1 MIVQIGY
8 NGDVNILKSV
18 SSVFNWSINFM
29 IERTLA
35 SKIIFL
41 TTKFQVITLTGPR
54 QSGKTTLVRATFPN
68 FPYVSLEDPDI
79 RQIALTDPRGFL
91 SNYPSGA
98 ILDEIQNTPEL
109 FSYIQ
114 RVVDENRQIQFILTG
129 SSNFLLMEKIS
140 QTLAGRTAV
149 LHLLPFSLKE
159 LEPLAESYENLIF
172 KGLYPR
178 IYDREISPID
188 FYPSYIQ
195 TYVDRDVRLIKNI
208 GNINAFIQFTQL
220 CAGRIGQL
228 LNYAGL
234 ASDAGISPNTAK
246 SWLSILESSYI
257 LYRLQPYHRNFN
269 KRLVKSAK
277 LYFYDTGVACSLLG
291 IKEQDQI
298 NFHYMKGSLFE
309 NFILNEFI
317 KRNFN
322 RGENNRPFF
331 WQDNHGKEIDCVL
344 ENGSRVTAVEI
355 KSGKTMSTSYF
366 DNLIYWRSL
375 ATINENHEYV
385 VYGGD
390 QSMQTNAGAL
400 ISWRDLDHILE

>member
-1 MIVQIGY
+1 
-8 NGDVNILKSV
+8 
-18 SSVFNWSINFM
+18 M

-35 SKIIFL
+35 SKMIAL
-41 TTKFQVITLTGPR
+41 AEKFQVITLTGPR
-54 QSGKTTLVRATFPN
+54 QSGKTTLVKALFPN
-68 FPYVSLEDPDI
+68 MPYISLEDPDI

-91 SNYPSGA
+91 SNYPYGA
-98 ILDEIQNTPEL
+98 ILDEIQHTPEL

-114 RVVDENRQIQFILTG
+114 SLVDENRQIQFILTG
-129 SSNFLLMEKIS
+129 SLNFLLMEKIS

-159 LEPLAESYENLIF
+159 LEPLDGSYEALIF
-172 KGLYPR
+172 KGQYPR
-178 IYDREISPID
+178 IYDRGISPID

-208 GNINAFIQFTQL
+208 GDVNSFIQFTQL
-220 CAGRIGQL
+220 CAGRIGQP
-228 LNYAGL
+228 LNYASL
-234 ASDAGISPNTAK
+234 ANDTGISPNTAK
-246 SWLSILESSYI
+246 SWISVLESSYL

-269 KRLVKSAK
+269 KRLVKSPK

-291 IKEQDQI
+291 IREQNQVHS
-298 NFHYMKGSLFE
+298 HYMKGSLFE
-309 NFILNEFI
+309 NLILNEFI

-322 RGENNRPFF
+322 RGEFRQPYF

-344 ENGSRVTAVEI
+344 ENGDSVTAVEI

-366 DNLIYWRSL
+366 DNLQYWRTL
-375 ATINENHEYV
+375 AAFPENQEYV

-390 QSMQTNAGAL
+390 QSMQTSAGSF
-400 ISWRDLDHILE
+400 ISWRNLERIPY